1 MPRAKAKAKA
11 VEETAEDDAPIERA
25 PSKPAKEV
33 SISTAKK
40 TLLNILHELEARRE
54 TPKDVKFEEEI
65 EKLKRVTRQAEEI
78 FEEYRYKMD
87 ELWAETFI

>member
-11 VEETAEDDAPIERA
+11 VEETAEDEAPTERE
-25 PSKPAKEV
+25 PEKPTKEV
-33 SISTAKK
+33 SIRTAKK
-40 TLLNILHELEARRE
+40 TMLNILHELEARRE
-54 TPKDVKFEEEI
+54 IPKDVKFEEEI
-65 EKLKRVTRQAEEI
+65 AKLKRVTRQAEEI